1 MNWFFLTLAAMLMWG
16 FWGFFSKLATQALRD
31 VDAAI
36 YQGVGSFLVMVLAAM
51 VFRFQPSGKPINI
64 LFALLSGFSATL
76 ATFFFFAAITRG
88 RSVVVVSMT
97 ALYPLVTLAL
107 SVLFLH
113 EVVTFKQL
121 LGVGLALGAIVLLS
135 SCCLYFETKQLV

>member
-1 MNWFFLTLAAMLMWG
+1 MNWLSLTLVAMFLWG
-16 FWGFFSKLATQALRD
+16 FWGFFSKLATGFIRD
-31 VDAAI
+31 VDAAV
-36 YQGVGSFLVMVLAAM
+36 YQAVGTVTVAIIAAFF
-51 VFRFQPSGKPINI
+51 VRFQPKGSPQGI
-64 LFALLSGFSATL
+64 LYAVLSGVSAAL
-76 ATFFFFAAITRG
+76 ATFFFFSAITRG

-113 EVVTFKQL
+113 EVVTLKQL

-135 SCCLYFETKQLV
+135 S

>member
-1 MNWFFLTLAAMLMWG
+1 MNLWLLFTLAAMLMWG
-16 FWGFFSKLATQALRD
+16 FWGFFSKLATESFRD

-36 YQGVGSFLVMVLAAM
+36 YQGIGSFIIMVLAA
-51 VFRFQPSGKPINI
+51 VYFRFQPAGKPMNI
-64 LFALLSGFSATL
+64 VYAILSGFSATL

-113 EVVTFKQL
+113 EALTLKQL
-121 LGVGLALGAIVLLS
+121 LGVGLALGAIILLS
-135 SCCLYFETKQLV
+135 S

>member
-1 MNWFFLTLAAMLMWG
+1 MENLWLLFTLATMLLWG
-16 FWGFFSKLATQALRD
+16 LWGFFSKMATLSLRD

-36 YQGVGSFLVMVLAAM
+36 YQAIGYVLVMGVAIF
-51 VFRFQPSGKPINI
+51 VVRFQAGGKPIGI
-64 LFALLSGFSATL
+64 LYAVLSGVSVAL
-76 ATFFFFAAITRG
+76 ATFFFFLAITRG

-107 SVLFLH
+107 SAIFLH
-113 EVVTFKQL
+113 EVLTLRQL

-135 SCCLYFETKQLV
+135 S

>member
-1 MNWFFLTLAAMLMWG
+1 MNWLLFTLAAMLMWG
-16 FWGFFSKLATQALRD
+16 FWGFFSKLATQALPD

-36 YQGVGSFLVMVLAAM
+36 FQGIGSFIVMVVAATY
-51 VFRFQPSGKPINI
+51 FRFQPTGKPMNI
-64 LFALLSGFSATL
+64 LYAILSGFSATL

-113 EVVTFKQL
+113 EAVTLKQL

-135 SCCLYFETKQLV
+135 S